1 MRKDKEFTFDKLKQ
15 SKEITTEDCQN
26 LFEYAK
32 VLYELEKYPC
42 KCTKN
47 LISMSL
53 EAEKYLFN
61 LKEIL
66 ATETYSQSTLVSQ
79 VLWGLLACEILN

>member
-1 MRKDKEFTFDKLKQ
+1 MQKFFTSLRNTLVSPQ
-15 SKEITTEDCQN
+15 SQPN
-26 LFEYAK
+26 LY
-32 VLYELEKYPC
+32 
-42 KCTKN
+42 N
-47 LISMSL
+47 L

>member
-1 MRKDKEFTFDKLKQ
+1 M
-15 SKEITTEDCQN
+15 
-26 LFEYAK
+26 
-32 VLYELEKYPC
+32 EL
-42 KCTKN
+42 
-47 LISMSL
+47 IIFWSV

>member
-1 MRKDKEFTFDKLKQ
+1 MQKFFTSLRNTLVSPQ
-15 SKEITTEDCQN
+15 SQPN
-26 LFEYAK
+26 LYN
-32 VLYELEKYPC
+32 V
-42 KCTKN
+42 
-47 LISMSL
+47 

>member
-1 MRKDKEFTFDKLKQ
+1 MQKFFTSLRNTLVSPQ
-15 SKEITTEDCQN
+15 SQPN
-26 LFEYAK
+26 LYY
-32 VLYELEKYPC
+32 V
-42 KCTKN
+42 
-47 LISMSL
+47 